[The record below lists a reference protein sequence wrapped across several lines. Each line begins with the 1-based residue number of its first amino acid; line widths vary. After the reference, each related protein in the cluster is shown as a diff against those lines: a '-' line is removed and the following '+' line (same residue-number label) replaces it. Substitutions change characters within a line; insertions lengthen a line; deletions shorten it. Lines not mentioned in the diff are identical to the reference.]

1 MFKEI
6 SSEWNKTIISLSI
19 VLSLL
24 LSIYVLSDPVGS
36 SKLLFKTYDS
46 LATFF
51 EPAYMY
57 GSFSV
62 LVFLIFIAIS
72 KYGEIEISLENK
84 ETYSMF
90 SWGSMLFAAGI
101 GAALLY
107 WATVEWIEYFNI
119 LKTQSLD
126 LDRALLYSRAY
137 PIFHWSFTA
146 WAIYCLP
153 AIAFGLAITINQKS
167 KLTFSGIFNTN
178 NKFLEVIFDSL
189 FVGAILCGAGV
200 GLGLSFPLI
209 SSILSNVFN
218 IERTINLDIFTI
230 AICLSIFATSAYL
243 GIQKGI
249 KRLSNFNIILVFTFL
264 FIVFILGPTQYIFSK
279 SIESFVFL
287 FREYAELS
295 FATETTISKDWTVF
309 YWAWWMALAPMVGAF
324 IVNISN
330 GKSLRTIILGVIFIG
345 SMGCMISMSI
355 LSNLSIYL
363 FESGILNAPDLL
375 EGGTLNREQIIIRTL
390 STLSYSNYLLIGFG
404 VICIIFLCTTYDST
418 SYILASASMKGSNI
432 ESSGN
437 LRLIFAILL
446 VIQPTLLMFLG
457 GVDSFKWIMVI
468 FSVPLLLIYLLLMI
482 SVIKNIT
489 AIKKHRY

>member
-1 MFKEI
+1 MFIKI
-6 SSEWNKTIISLSI
+6 SEEWNKTVIFIAI

-36 SKLLFKTYDS
+36 SKFLFKTYDF
-46 LATFF
+46 LATSF
-51 EPAYMY
+51 EPTYMY
-57 GSFSV
+57 GSFVV
-62 LVFLIFIAIS
+62 LIFLIFLALS
-72 KYGEIEISLENK
+72 KYGDIKISLQNR
-84 ETYSMF
+84 ETYSFF
-90 SWGSMLFAAGI
+90 SWSSMLFAAGI

-107 WATVEWIEYFNI
+107 WATVEWVDYFNI
-119 LKTQSLD
+119 LQTTNLD
-126 LDRALLYSRAY
+126 FETTLVYSRAY

-167 KLTFSGIFNTN
+167 KLTFSGIFNIN

-189 FVGAILCGAGV
+189 FIGAILCGAGV

-209 SSILSNVFN
+209 SSILSNVFD

-230 AICLSIFATSAYL
+230 TVCLAIFATSAYL

-249 KRLSNFNIILVFTFL
+249 KRLSNFNIILVFLFL
-264 FIVFILGPTQYIFSK
+264 FIVFILGPTQYIYTK
-279 SIESFVFL
+279 SIESYVFL
-287 FREYAELS
+287 IEKYAELS
-295 FATETTISKDWTVF
+295 FTTGSAISKDWTVF

-330 GKSLRTIILGVIFIG
+330 EKSLRAIILGVIFIG
-345 SMGCMISMSI
+345 SIGCIISMSV

-363 FESGILNAPDLL
+363 FESGALNSPALL
-375 EGGTLNREQIIIRTL
+375 EGGMLTREQIIIKTL
-390 STLSYSNYLLIGFG
+390 STLSYSKYLLVGFG

-418 SYILASASMKGSNI
+418 SYILASASMKSSNI

-482 SVIKNIT
+482 SVIKNII
-489 AIKKHRY
+489 AIKNS